1 MRMHTRPTLARS
13 GGGVLIALAIAAI
26 VQATTLS
33 DVHTTQPQTF
43 IRGIARPPR
52 IIQAKPPAEPSA
64 PPEPTG
70 IVPPGRS
77 SVRVPILM
85 YHYVRVNPDPRDR
98 LGFNLSVTPADFA
111 QQMDWLAEHAYH
123 PVDFDDLRGYLL
135 GNQSLPARPVILTF
149 DDGYRDMFTTAFPIL
164 RAHQFKGVSYVV
176 SGFVNS
182 PNYITTEMLQEMDAL
197 GVQIGAHT
205 VSHADLTRVSA
216 ADLHREVFGSK
227 ASLEALVGHPVV
239 DFCYPSGKF
248 SDGVAST
255 VLAAGFQTATTTQQG
270 VAHSAGDRLTW
281 TRVRVSGGE
290 SLEQLIADLGQPE
303 PTVVET
309 PADKPAPRG
318 LQRKVTFPLR
328 PAPKAPGEGS
338 AGEGLTP

>member
-43 IRGIARPPR
+43 IGGIARPPR

-85 YHYVRVNPDPRDR
+85 YHYIRVNPDPRDW

-149 DDGYRDMFTTAFPIL
+149 DDGYRDMYTTAFPIL
-164 RAHQFKGVSYVV
+164 RAYQFKAVSYVV
-176 SGFVNS
+176 SGFLNS
-182 PNYITTEMLQEMDAL
+182 PRYITVEMLLEMDA
-197 GVQIGAHT
+197 GGIQIGAHT

-216 ADLHREVFGSK
+216 GSLHHEVFDSK
-227 ASLEALVGHPVV
+227 AELESLVGHPVV

-248 SDGVAST
+248 SDT
-255 VLAAGFQTATTTQQG
+255 VVREVRSAGFESATTTEPG
-270 VAHSAGDRLTW
+270 VSHSAGDRFVW
-281 TRVRVSGGE
+281 TRVRVNGGE
-290 SLEQLIADLGQPE
+290 SLEQFAADLTQVE
-303 PTVVET
+303 PIVVLT
-309 PADKPAPRG
+309 PTRQTSG
-318 LQRKVTFPLR
+318 HGVQRKVTFPLR
-328 PAPKAPGEGS
+328 PPQAALEEAPPVEGPAP
-338 AGEGLTP
+338 